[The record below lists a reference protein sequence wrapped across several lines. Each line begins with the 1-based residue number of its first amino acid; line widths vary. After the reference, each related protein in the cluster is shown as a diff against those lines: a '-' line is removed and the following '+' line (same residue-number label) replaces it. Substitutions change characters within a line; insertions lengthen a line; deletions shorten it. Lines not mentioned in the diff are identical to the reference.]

1 MKVPVIARRPA
12 VGRAECEAKRSLL
25 PEGDEAISIG
35 SYKLPTNILL
45 APMAGCTD
53 LPFRLIAREQG
64 AKFCFFE
71 MVDCNSIT
79 YGAKRKV
86 HSILKTIEE
95 DAPIAA
101 QLLGRDPSKMLAG
114 AEEILAVTKPAFLDI
129 NAACPARKVVKKRCG
144 AYLLKD
150 ESELCAILKK
160 LSSNLPI
167 PVTVKLRTGYDEAD
181 PSKIARLAKKCRDSG
196 AGAIFIHGR
205 TQAKGYSGCIDYASI
220 KAIKESVRIPV
231 FGSGNIFS
239 PELAKSMLDETGCDG
254 ILVAR
259 GALGNPWIFNEI
271 HEYITKGRVHPAPSL
286 DVRTDVIK
294 KHISAIEKF
303 KDPSHKGKVGHMRK
317 AVFWYLK
324 GFPLAARVR
333 EKASLVNSYE
343 KMIKLLD
350 TI

>member
-1 MKVPVIARRPA
+1 MLK
-12 VGRAECEAKRSLL
+12 
-25 PEGDEAISIG
+25 IG
-35 SYKLPTNILL
+35 SYEIPSNILL

-53 LPFRLIAREQG
+53 LPFRLITREEG

-86 HSILKTIEE
+86 RSILKTAEE
-95 DAPIAA
+95 DNPIAA

-114 AEEILAVTKPAFLDI
+114 AQEILAVTKPAFLDI
-129 NAACPARKVVKKRCG
+129 NAACPARKVVKKKCG

-181 PSKIARLAKKCRDSG
+181 PSKISRLAKKCRDSG
-196 AGAIFIHGR
+196 ASAIFVHGR
-205 TQAKGYSGCIDYASI
+205 TQAKGYSGSIDYASI
-220 KAIKESVRIPV
+220 RAIKESVDIPV

-239 PELAKSMLDETGCDG
+239 PELAGKMLDETGCDG

-259 GALGNPWIFNEI
+259 GALGNPWIFKEI
-271 HEYITKGRVHPAPSL
+271 AEYIATGQICPAAGIEVKKAAL
-286 DVRTDVIK
+286 K
-294 KHISAIEKF
+294 KHLAYIEEL
-303 KDPSHKGKVGHMRK
+303 KDSGPRGKAGYMRK
-317 AVFWYLK
+317 VVFWYLK
-324 GFPLAARVR
+324 GFPLAAKVR
-333 EKASLVNSYE
+333 AEVSLVNSYE
-343 KMIKLLD
+343 KMIKL
-350 TI
+350 IANI